1 MITPNV
7 GIKCA
12 NDVQIKKKLYI
23 FALRGAY
30 QHGANEWLSCVNHS
44 SEVQLTHAMRFI
56 RKCIIMR

>member
-12 NDVQIKKKLYI
+12 NDGQIKKKLYI

-30 QHGANEWLSCVNHS
+30 QHGANEWLSCVNCS
-44 SEVQLTHAMRFI
+44 SSR
-56 RKCIIMR
+56 CC